1 MKLSHIAKSTLI
13 IAVFFALDKALG
25 LLRARYFN
33 IQFSPLE
40 RDIFFVSNNIPD
52 LLSALISGGALG
64 MALIPVLTETLD
76 QDGKQAAW
84 RLFNY
89 TINLAFLA
97 TGAIALIIIAFAR
110 PLVQYVIAPGFN
122 DPAQWALTARL
133 MRLDLAAILIFS
145 LSGLAMAGL
154 QTNQHFL
161 LPAMA
166 PGFYNLG
173 QIVGILVLGPRF
185 GIDGMVYG
193 VILGALMHLGIQIP
207 GLLHFGYRWAPAV
220 SLREPRLR
228 QVLWVMGPRVVNVVF
243 LQSYFLF
250 RDRLASFFEAGAVS
264 AVNNGWFIQ
273 QVPETLIGTAIA
285 IALLPTLSDHIARG
299 NAGAFR
305 DSVNQALRVLLA
317 LTLPVAA
324 VLAVTIRPLAQ
335 GIFHFQGR
343 ELEMV
348 TWTTRLFL
356 LGLTGHTW
364 LEVAVRSFYAR
375 QVAWV
380 PMVAAGLQAG
390 AFMLLAWLLS
400 TTNLGPAGIA
410 LADTVTF
417 TLQAVILLWVLQ
429 RRFQGVLAVGRSLL
443 RAGLATILAGGLAYA
458 LYAWL
463 PVGVFWAGLAGCAGG
478 WLLSLPL
485 VWPEVRLLIRLG
497 EKPATAVE

>member
-1 MKLSHIAKSTLI
+1 MKLSHIARSSLI

-25 LLRARYFN
+25 LLRARFFN

-89 TINLAFLA
+89 TINLAFLVTA
-97 TGAIALIIIAFAR
+97 GISLVIIAIAR

-154 QTNQHFL
+154 QTQQHFL

-220 SLREPRLR
+220 SLREPRVR

-250 RDRLASFFEAGAVS
+250 RDRLASFFESGAVS

-299 NAGAFR
+299 ERGAFR

-317 LTLPVAA
+317 LTLPIAA

-364 LEVAVRSFYAR
+364 LEVGVRSFYA
-375 QVAWV
+375 QQIAWV

-400 TTNLGPAGIA
+400 STLGPAGIA
-410 LADTVTF
+410 LADTLTF
-417 TLQAVILLWVLQ
+417 TLQALILLWLLQ
-429 RRFQGVLAVGRSLL
+429 RHFQGVLAVGKTLL
-443 RAGLATILAGGLAYA
+443 RAGLAALLVGGLTLA
-458 LYAWL
+458 LYTWL
-463 PVGVFWAGLAGCAGG
+463 PLSPFWSALAACAAGCV
-478 WLLSLPL
+478 LTIPL
-485 VWPEVRLLIRLG
+485 VWPEVRLLVRLG
-497 EKPATAVE
+497 EKPAPVEA